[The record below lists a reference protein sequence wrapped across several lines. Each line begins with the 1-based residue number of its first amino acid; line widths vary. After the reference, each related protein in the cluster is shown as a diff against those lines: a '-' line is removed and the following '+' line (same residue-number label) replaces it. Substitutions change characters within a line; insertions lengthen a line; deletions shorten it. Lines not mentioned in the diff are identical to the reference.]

1 MAEVTQ
7 DKIIDALKSVETR
20 GLEGNIIS
28 ANLVSDIIITGNKVV
43 FSITVPEDF
52 RGDPVK
58 LQRKAEEVVWALDGV
73 DKVLIALTA
82 DRAAPV
88 VAEPPK
94 LKARKERPVGPDMR
108 PKAGAIPGVTSIL
121 AIASGKGGVG
131 KSTTAIN
138 IALGLH
144 ALGLKVGLLDADIYG
159 PSVPRLAG
167 MAGERPEIRDES
179 VIPMEKFGIKIMS
192 MGFLMEENNPVI
204 WRGPMI
210 VSALMQLLNEVAWG
224 ELDVLVL
231 DMPPGTGDIQ
241 LTLAQQVPVAGAVIV
256 STPQDLAL
264 IDARKGLKMFQNV
277 DVPIFG
283 IIENM
288 STFICPKCGEQSD
301 IFGHGGA
308 REEAAKLKIPF
319 LGEIPLHMDIRK
331 HSDTGTPIVASEPE
345 SVHAKAYQAIALA
358 IAAQLN
364 PDKDE
369 G

>member
-1 MAEVTQ
+1 MAEISKQQIT
-7 DKIIDALKSVETR
+7 DALASVEVR
-20 GLEGNIIS
+20 GLEGNMVS
-28 ANLVSDIIITGNKVV
+28 AGLISDILINDGKVV

-52 RGDPVK
+52 RGDTVK
-58 LQRKAEEVVWALDGV
+58 MQRRAEEAIRSMPGV
-73 DKVLIALTA
+73 DKVLVALTA
-82 DRAAPV
+82 DRAAPKPV
-88 VAEPPK
+88 EPPK

-108 PKAGAIPGVTSIL
+108 PDSRAIPGVKSIL

-131 KSTTAIN
+131 KSTCAIN
-138 IALGLH
+138 IAVGLSS
-144 ALGLKVGLLDADIYG
+144 LGLKVGLLDADIYG
-159 PSVPRLAG
+159 PSVPRLSGLAG
-167 MAGERPEIRDES
+167 KRPEIVNES
-179 VIPMEKFGIKIMS
+179 VMPMQKFGIKIMS
-192 MGFLMEENNPVI
+192 MGFLMEEDNPVI

-288 STFICPKCGEQSD
+288 SSFLCPSCGEESH
-301 IFGHGGA
+301 IFGNGGA
-308 REEAAKLKIPF
+308 RAESAKLQIPF
-319 LGEIPLHMDIRK
+319 LGAIPLHMDIRES
-331 HSDTGTPIVASEPE
+331 SDKGDPITASEPN
-345 SVHAKAYQAIALA
+345 SVHAKAYQAIALS

-364 PDKDE
+364 PVDDD
-369 G
+369 